1 MKKTFYLFALLSLVL
16 FSSCNK
22 DDDPVSKYTLYS
34 TISTR
39 LIDSN
44 DGSIV
49 YSQSKGQ
56 VEFDQI
62 NMTIKFICAYKD
74 KDGLNQMLTSPELKL
89 VPLKGNAFYMSNGSQ
104 NSNGSYPGI
113 IDFDSGMMWYNESN
127 PNDGSTVY
135 MTTQLLGYSYTT
147 TIITNPENNE
157 SGNHQQSAYGF
168 TLDSRGETCDLI
180 IKNFSTN
187 LNGVVD
193 APELTYKGLTV
204 TPTQTG
210 YKVTASSA
218 SPSTSAQSSST
229 HSLYTLTD
237 VEFNIY
243 QQCLVFNGT
252 FKCNGLNYNVSG
264 NLFPTE

>member
-22 DDDPVSKYTLYS
+22 DEDPVSKYTLYS
-34 TISTR
+34 TMSTR
-39 LIDSN
+39 LVDSN

-56 VEFDQI
+56 IEFDQI
-62 NMTIKFICAYKD
+62 NMTVKFICAYKD
-74 KDGLNQMLTSPELKL
+74 KEGQNQMVTSPELKL
-89 VPLKGNAFYMSNGSQ
+89 VPIKGNAYFMRGDGDQ
-104 NSNGSYPGI
+104 NSYGTYNPGI
-113 IDFDSGMMWYNESN
+113 IDFDSGMMWYNETN
-127 PNDGSTVY
+127 NDGSTVY

-147 TIITNPENNE
+147 TVITNPENDN
-157 SGNHQQSAYGF
+157 SSNHQQSAYGF

-180 IKNFSTN
+180 IKNFSTT

-193 APELTYKGLTV
+193 APELNYKGLTV

-210 YKVTASSA
+210 YKVTAESA
-218 SPSTSAQSSST
+218 SASGSTQST
-229 HSLYTLTD
+229 FTLTD
-237 VEFNIY
+237 VDFNIY

-252 FKCNGLNYNVSG
+252 FKCNGLNYQVSG
-264 NLFPTE
+264 SLFPTD

>member
-1 MKKTFYLFALLSLVL
+1 MKKTIYLFALLTLVL
-16 FSSCNK
+16 FSSCTKN
-22 DDDPVSKYTLYS
+22 DDPVSKYTLYS

-39 LIDSN
+39 LIDTN
-44 DGSIV
+44 DGTIV

-62 NMTIKFICAYKD
+62 NMTVKFICAYKG
-74 KDGLNQMLTSPELKL
+74 KDGQNQMLTSPELKL
-89 VPLKGNAFYMSNGSQ
+89 VPLKGNAYYMTSNGSQ
-104 NSNGSYPGI
+104 NSYGSHPGI
-113 IDFDSGMMWYNESN
+113 IDFDSGMMWYNEPN
-127 PNDGSTVY
+127 PNNGTTVY
-135 MTTQLLGYSYTT
+135 MTTQLLGYSNTT
-147 TIITNPENNE
+147 TIITNPENNN

-180 IKNFSTN
+180 INNFSTN

-210 YKVTASSA
+210 YKITASTASA
-218 SPSTSAQSSST
+218 SPSTHST
-229 HSLYTLTD
+229 QNPYTLTD

-243 QQCLVFNGT
+243 EQCLAFNGS
-252 FKCNGLNYNVSG
+252 FKCNGLDYNVSG
-264 NLFPTE
+264 NLFPVN

>member
-1 MKKTFYLFALLSLVL
+1 MKKTFYLFALLTLVL

-22 DDDPVSKYTLYS
+22 DDDPVNKYTLYS
-34 TISTR
+34 NISTR

-56 VEFDQI
+56 IEFDQI
-62 NMTIKFICAYKD
+62 NMTVKFICAYKD

-89 VPLKGNAFYMSNGSQ
+89 VPLKGNAFYMSNSSQ
-104 NSNGSYPGI
+104 NSNETSYPGI
-113 IDFDSGMMWYNESN
+113 IDFDSGMMCYNEAN
-127 PNDGSTVY
+127 PNDGTAIC
-135 MTTQLLGYSYTT
+135 MTTQLLDYSYTN
-147 TIITNPENNE
+147 TIITNPENNN
-157 SGNHQQSAYGF
+157 SGNHQQSSYGF

-180 IKNFSTN
+180 IQDFSSN

-193 APELTYKGLTV
+193 APVLSYKGLTV

-210 YKVTASSA
+210 YKITAATASA
-218 SPSTSAQSSST
+218 SSST
-229 HSLYTLTD
+229 QSPYTLTD